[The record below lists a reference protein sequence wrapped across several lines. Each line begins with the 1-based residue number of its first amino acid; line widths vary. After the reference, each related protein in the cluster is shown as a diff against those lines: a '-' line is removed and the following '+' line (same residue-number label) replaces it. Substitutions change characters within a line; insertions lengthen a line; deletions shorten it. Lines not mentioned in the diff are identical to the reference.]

1 MPQHVNA
8 QSFTKGEPRAVLAGR
23 KGGLNRKGCGWRSA
37 DYIKGYAAGA
47 RNARRHIKRWIEER
61 PRVASPGEAIAAAG
75 RTKRT
80 KGSWK
85 QVGT

>member
-8 QSFTKGEPRAVLAGR
+8 QSFVTGSPRAIIAGR

-47 RNARRHIKRWIEER
+47 RNARRHIQRWIQEQQQT
-61 PRVASPGEAIAAAG
+61 VSPQNHYHATGFGYRNWEP
-75 RTKRT
+75 
-80 KGSWK
+80 
-85 QVGT
+85 